1 MCNYF
6 ISEPLEMISL
16 QTHRHGSV
24 VHETHKTAPRV
35 TLSITVICLE
45 VFLANGSS
53 RFTKKKKMTISYSY
67 LIKFMNSVEKN

>member
-16 QTHRHGSV
+16 QTHRYGSV

-45 VFLANGSS
+45 VFLAIGSS
-53 RFTKKKKMTISYSY
+53 RFTKKMTISYSY
-67 LIKFMNSVEKN
+67 LIEFINSVEKN